1 MEFVFIGG
9 NAEDSTPTK
18 TPSAQV
24 LWDAVASVA
33 YTTQTVQVPSAL
45 IPISFGECRDI
56 VGIEWPWVSF
66 AANWLATLS
75 ASLATRLHR

>member
-33 YTTQTVQVPSAL
+33 YTTQTVQVPLAL
-45 IPISFGECRDI
+45 DTNVLRG
-56 VGIEWPWVSF
+56 V
-66 AANWLATLS
+66 
-75 ASLATRLHR
+75 